1 MKNTR
6 KNIFLALLI
15 AVGIV
20 LGIFENSLP
29 VPIPVP
35 GAKLG
40 LANIV
45 QLVIIVMIGYREAVF
60 VAIIRTLVV
69 AIGTGS
75 VSALMYSMP
84 SAIVSTVFMII
95 FYRFLR
101 NKFSIMGISIV
112 GALTHNLTQIVIACL
127 ILSNFRIAIYYPYM
141 ALISLVSGY
150 FTGVAVYFFKKNTVS
165 ILSFEERE

>member
-20 LGIFENSLP
+20 LGIVENSLP

-45 QLVIIVMIGYREAVF
+45 QLAVIVMIGYKESLLTAF
-60 VAIIRTLVV
+60 LRTFIVSV
-69 AIGTGS
+69 GTGNFS
-75 VSALMYSMP
+75 GLMYSLP
-84 SAIVSTVFMII
+84 SAIMSTLFMIAAYN
-95 FYRFLR
+95 FFR
-101 NKFSIMGISIV
+101 NKFSLMGVSII
-112 GALTHNLTQIVIACL
+112 GALVHNLTQIIVACL
-127 ILSNFRIAIYYPYM
+127 IMNNFRIAVYYPYM
-141 ALISLVSGY
+141 ALISLFTGY
-150 FTGVAVYFFKKNTVS
+150 FTGLAVYFFEKNAS
-165 ILSFEERE
+165 PIIRKEGF